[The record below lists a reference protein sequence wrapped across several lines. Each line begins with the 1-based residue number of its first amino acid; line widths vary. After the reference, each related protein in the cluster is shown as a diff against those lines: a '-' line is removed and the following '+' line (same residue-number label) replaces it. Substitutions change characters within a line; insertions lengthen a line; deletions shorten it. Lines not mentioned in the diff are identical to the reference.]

1 MTCILIGKEKYH
13 NLLTVVNEGGRQEIK
28 VDLNKENM
36 RNIVYWFG
44 LQRVILFEGKG
55 R

>member
-28 VDLNKENM
+28 VDLNKE
-36 RNIVYWFG
+36 RT
-44 LQRVILFEGKG
+44 
-55 R
+55 